1 MYVADKDTVVHG
13 MLDEE
18 YRRCKEVLKALQQ
31 KLAQFPKGALNVRKK
46 GYKDKQYVYHYLV
59 HREAGRVINR
69 HVSDNELPVLTEQ
82 LEQRDKCATEI
93 RAYKKRIAY
102 LEKLLQIPGRK
113 SALDENAV

>member
-1 MYVADKDTVVHG
+1 MNVADKDTVVHG

-31 KLAQFPKGALNVRKK
+31 KVARFPKGALNLRKK

-69 HVSDNELPVLTEQ
+69 HVSNNELPVLTEQ
-82 LEQRDKCATEI
+82 LEQRDKCITEI
-93 RAYKKRIAY
+93 RAYQKRIAY

-113 SALDENAV
+113 SASDENTV